1 MRIHHIQIPQVMAV
15 GNQLGRTYVWDL
27 DIGDPS
33 QARCSTLTHPKC
45 VAPIRQTAFS
55 RNGNILITVCD
66 DATIWRWDRVEQ
78 QTPQHPS
85 QQQAQQ

>member
-1 MRIHHIQIPQVMAV
+1 MAV